1 MPQNFGNGR
10 VIPAA
15 IILGTASLLSRFVG
29 LVRERVLTT
38 TFGAGDVFD
47 AFVAAF
53 RVPDL
58 IFNLIVLGA
67 LSAAFIPIFTEK
79 LVQGKKGE
87 KQAFDF
93 ATSVLNAIVIVVGL
107 MSGVYFLL
115 ADKIVPVITPG
126 FGGEKLA
133 LTIMLSKAMAL
144 QPVLLCISF
153 VFSGMLNSYK
163 RFVVYALAPIL
174 YNLGI
179 IIGVFLFVPIMG
191 IVGIAWGVVLGA
203 AAHMLVQ
210 LPSIWQVGY
219 RWKPI
224 VGWSTDDF
232 HKLWRMMLPRIVG
245 LAAMQVN
252 LVTVTVIGSSMLAGS
267 IAVFHL
273 ANNVQYL
280 PVGIFGIS
288 FAQAAFPTLAEQI
301 ARRQKAE
308 FSRTLTRIFRYIMF
322 LVVPTSLF
330 FFLLRAQII
339 RVLFGDGAFD
349 WEDTILTFDTF
360 GWLVISIFA
369 QATIPLLVRA
379 FYVQQD
385 TKTPV
390 VISIISMVVNIGL
403 ALYLA
408 PIMGV
413 QGLALAFSASAIV
426 NLMLL
431 LGVLHWQLKGFDDKA
446 VILSLVKIVLAALG
460 GGMMVQVLKYPVAA
474 VVDMQRFWGVLM
486 QLVVAGSGGVTVYL
500 LLTWLLK
507 SEEIIVLRKYLPQK
521 PALKKIPAGTDTPRW
536 EGLAE

>member
-486 QLVVAGSGGVTVYL
+486 QLVVAGSGGVAVYL

>member
-1 MPQNFGNGR
+1 MAQNFGNSR
-10 VIPAA
+10 VISAA
-15 IILGTASLLSRFVG
+15 IILGTASLVSRFVG
-29 LVRERVLTT
+29 LARERVLTT

-47 AFVAAF
+47 AFVVAF

-93 ATSVLNAIVIVVGL
+93 ATSVLNAIVIAVGL
-107 MSGVYFLL
+107 MSGLYFLL
-115 ADKIVPVITPG
+115 ADLIVPVITPG

-133 LTIMLSKAMAL
+133 LTIILSKAMAL
-144 QPVLLCISF
+144 QPILLSISF

-163 RFVVYALAPIL
+163 RFIVYALAPIL

-179 IIGVFLFVPIMG
+179 IIGVVLFVPMMG
-191 IVGIAWGVVLGA
+191 VVGIAWGVVLGA

-210 LPSIWQVGY
+210 LPSVWQVGY

-232 HKLWRMMLPRIVG
+232 RKLWRMMLPRIVG

-322 LVVPTSLF
+322 LVIPTSLF

-349 WEDTILTFDTF
+349 WEDTILTFNTF
-360 GWLVISIFA
+360 GWLVISVFA

-390 VISIISMVVNIGL
+390 VISVISMAVNIVL
-403 ALYLA
+403 AWSLA
-408 PIMGV
+408 PIMGI

-431 LGVLHWQLKGFDDKA
+431 LGVLHWQLKGFDDK
-446 VILSLVKIVLAALG
+446 VVLISLVKIVIAALG
-460 GGMMVQVLKYPVAA
+460 GGMMVQILKYPVAA

-486 QLVVAGSGGVTVYL
+486 QLVIAGSGGVGVYIL
-500 LLTWLLK
+500 ITWLLK

>member
-47 AFVAAF
+47 AFVAAL

-224 VGWSTDDF
+224 VGWSTYDF

-446 VILSLVKIVLAALG
+446 VLLSLVKIVLAALG

-486 QLVVAGSGGVTVYL
+486 QLVVAGSGGVAVYL

>member
-1 MPQNFGNGR
+1 M
-10 VIPAA
+10 
-15 IILGTASLLSRFVG
+15 LSRFVG

-93 ATSVLNAIVIVVGL
+93 ATSVLNTIVIAVGL

-115 ADKIVPVITPG
+115 ADLIVPVITPG

-133 LTIMLSKAMAL
+133 LTIVLSRAMAL
-144 QPVLLCISF
+144 QPILLSISF

-179 IIGVFLFVPIMG
+179 IIGVVLFVPMMG
-191 IVGIAWGVVLGA
+191 VVGIAWGVVLGA

-210 LPSIWQVGY
+210 LPSVWQVGY

-224 VGWSTDDF
+224 VRWSTEDF
-232 HKLWRMMLPRIVG
+232 RKLWRMMLPRIVG

-322 LVVPTSLF
+322 LVIPTSLF

-349 WEDTILTFDTF
+349 WEDTILTFNTF

-390 VISIISMVVNIGL
+390 IISVISMAVNIVL
-403 ALYLA
+403 AWSLA

-431 LGVLHWQLKGFDDKA
+431 LGVLHWQLEGFDDK
-446 VILSLVKIVLAALG
+446 VVLISLVKIVIAALVG
-460 GGMMVQVLKYPVAA
+460 GVVLQILKYPVAA
-474 VVDMQRFWGVLM
+474 VVDMQRFWGVLI
-486 QLVVAGSGGVTVYL
+486 QLVIAGSGGVGVYIL
-500 LLTWLLK
+500 ITWLLK
-507 SEEIIVLRKYLPQK
+507 SEEIIMLKKYLPQK

>member
-1 MPQNFGNGR
+1 MSQNFGNGR

-93 ATSVLNAIVIVVGL
+93 ATSVLNAIVILVGL

-126 FGGEKLA
+126 FGGDKLV

-144 QPVLLCISF
+144 QPVLLSISF

-179 IIGVFLFVPIMG
+179 IIGVFLLVPIMG
-191 IVGIAWGVVLGA
+191 VVGIAWGVVLGA

-210 LPSIWQVGY
+210 LPSVWQVGY

-390 VISIISMVVNIGL
+390 IISIISMVVNIGL

-431 LGVLHWQLKGFDDKA
+431 LGVLHWQLKGFDDKV

-474 VVDMQRFWGVLM
+474 VVDMQRFWGVLL
-486 QLVVAGSGGVTVYL
+486 QLVIAGSGGVGVYVL
-500 LLTWLLK
+500 IAWLLK
-507 SEEIIVLRKYLPQK
+507 SEEIIMLKKYLPRK
-521 PALKKIPAGTDTPRW
+521 PRLKKIPAGTDTPRW

>member
-1 MPQNFGNGR
+1 
-10 VIPAA
+10 
-15 IILGTASLLSRFVG
+15 
-29 LVRERVLTT
+29 VLTT

-53 RVPDL
+53 RIPDL
-58 IFNLIVLGA
+58 IFNLVVLGA
-67 LSAAFIPIFTEK
+67 LSAAFIPLFTEK
-79 LVQGKKGE
+79 LVKSKKDDSL
-87 KQAFDF
+87 AFEF
-93 ATSVLNAIVIVVGL
+93 ATVVMNWMVVIVGV
-107 MSGVYFLL
+107 MAGVYFLL
-115 ADKIVPVITPG
+115 ADEIIPLITPG
-126 FGGEKLA
+126 FAGEKLA
-133 LTIMLSKAMAL
+133 LTIMLSKAMVL
-144 QPVLLCISF
+144 QPILLSVSF
-153 VFSGMLNSYK
+153 VFSGMLNSFK
-163 RFVVYALAPIL
+163 RFVAYALAPIV

-179 IIGVFLFVPIMG
+179 IFGVMVLVPRIGP
-191 IVGIAWGVVLGA
+191 VGIAWGVVIGA
-203 AAHMLVQ
+203 AAHMLIQ
-210 LPSIWQVGY
+210 LPSVWRLGY
-219 RWKPI
+219 RWQPL
-224 VGWSTDDF
+224 VQWSTNDGS
-232 HKLWRMMLPRIVG
+232 KLWRMMLPRIVG

-252 LVTVTVIGSSMLAGS
+252 LMTVTVIGSSLLAGS

-301 ARRQKAE
+301 AKGRKNEFRR
-308 FSRTLTRIFRYIMF
+308 TITRIFRYIMF

-330 FFLLRAQII
+330 FYLLRAQII

-390 VISIISMVVNIGL
+390 IISIVSMAVNVL
-403 ALYLA
+403 MAWWLA

-413 QGLALAFSASAIV
+413 KGLALAFSTSAII

-431 LGVLHWQLKGFDDKA
+431 LGVLHWQLKGFDDKE
-446 VILSLVKIVLAALG
+446 VLISLLKIVVAALG
-460 GGMMVQVLKYPVAA
+460 GGMMVQIMKYPIA
-474 VVDMQRFWGVLM
+474 VLVDMQRFWGVLV
-486 QLVVAGSGGVTVYL
+486 QLIVSGSGGLAVYL
-500 LLTWLLK
+500 LLTWILK
-507 SEEIIVLRKYLPQK
+507 SEEIMVLKKYLPRK
-521 PALKKIPAGTDTPRW
+521 PRLKKIPAGTDTPRW